1 MQKKFLCAA
10 AAAVGLL
17 WGSLGFS
24 YGEMTVAV
32 MAGDLEVNAEAA
44 VVMDADSGRLL
55 YAQNPD
61 KRLANASTTKIMT
74 ALLTLEQPDQDR
86 YFTVDSD
93 AIQVEGT
100 TMGLQPGDSVTLHQL
115 AAGMLL
121 PSGNDAANAAAV
133 EIAGSEEAFVRLMNQ
148 RAAELGLENTQYR
161 NPSGLDAEG
170 HYSSAR
176 DLATLAAHALEN
188 EDFADIVSKQE
199 IRMAFGNPPYN
210 RSLYTTNKLLER
222 YPYAIGVKTGYTD
235 DAGLCLVT
243 AAEKDGTRLIIVTL
257 NGKDDVNT
265 HMRLYE
271 HFFPLLARVDLS
283 GFTEGLSVPVTGGT
297 RDSVAAV
304 PAAEPEAA
312 LLEREYDELTREV
325 ELPRFVYAPV
335 EAGQVLGEIR
345 LLSGDKVVWQSAL
358 VADSDVPAL
367 TRERQGILEFIGS
380 LLGQ

>member
-176 DLATLAAHALEN
+176 DLAALAAHALEN

-358 VADSDVPAL
+358 MADSDVPAL

>member
-176 DLATLAAHALEN
+176 DLAALAAHALEN
-188 EDFADIVSKQE
+188 EDFEDIVSKQE

-304 PAAEPEAA
+304 SAAEPEAA

-325 ELPRFVYAPV
+325 ELPQFVYAPV

>member
-188 EDFADIVSKQE
+188 EGFADIVSKQE

-325 ELPRFVYAPV
+325 ELPQFVYAPV

>member
-283 GFTEGLSVPVTGGT
+283 GFTEGISVPVTGGT